1 MRQVSGL
8 IVGLSAVLGAG
19 IVVPSF
25 VNAQE
30 VTPSAVSTPAP
41 PRERMALP
49 SWTPPVVQT
58 GAATLVRR
66 YPAQEAGQGAAIDAR
81 YVYAIV
87 NSAIGKY
94 DRQSGTR
101 VGQWLGARDGLIRH
115 LNSCFAQAKQLW
127 CANSNFP
134 ELPMAS
140 SIEVFNSDTMT
151 HVSSHSLGLQDEG
164 SLTFFEP
171 YKDGWLA
178 GFAHYD
184 AVGGLPFKNS
194 SYASIVT
201 YDAQWRRTG
210 GWMLPKSVQEQM
222 SPHAASGGA
231 LGPDGLLYVL
241 GHSKPELYVLARP
254 ARGPVLLHIATFS
267 IEAEGQAFAW
277 DKSNPRR
284 IAAIS
289 RPNREIRV
297 FDIPN
302 VVLNHPDALPF

>member
-1 MRQVSGL
+1 MKNVSCL
-8 IVGLSAVLGAG
+8 ILGISALLGAG
-19 IVVPSF
+19 IVAPTLTS
-25 VNAQE
+25 AQE
-30 VTPSAVSTPAP
+30 ATPSAASTPP
-41 PRERMALP
+41 PLRERMALP

-58 GAATLVRR
+58 GAAALVRR
-66 YPAQEAGQGAAIDAR
+66 YPAQEAGQGAAIDGR

-115 LNSCFAQAKQLW
+115 INSCFAKAQQLW

-134 ELPMAS
+134 ETPMAS
-140 SIEVFNSDTMT
+140 SIEVFNSDTMN
-151 HVSSHSLGLQDEG
+151 HISSHSLGLQDEG
-164 SLTFFEP
+164 SLTFFDH

-184 AVGGLPFKNS
+184 DVGGLAFKNS
-194 SYASIVT
+194 RFASIVT

-210 GWMLPKSVQEQM
+210 GWMLPKTVQDQM

-254 ARGPVLLHIATFS
+254 ARGPVLLHVATFS

-277 DKSNPRR
+277 DKSSPRR

-289 RPNREIRV
+289 RPNREVRL
-297 FDIPN
+297 FDIPK